1 MYMPQQKAFSL
12 NLTTIDEQRKVQDD
26 NCQNDVN
33 SVQGIY
39 VLAIVTVCNTFYDY
53 QTVKLT
59 IKIMQVILIPT
70 TTGKNYDSKNNK

>member
-1 MYMPQQKAFSL
+1 MHKVRVFSL

-39 VLAIVTVCNTFYDY
+39 VHAMVTVCST
-53 QTVKLT
+53 
-59 IKIMQVILIPT
+59 
-70 TTGKNYDSKNNK
+70 

>member
-39 VLAIVTVCNTFYDY
+39 VHAMVTVCST
-53 QTVKLT
+53 
-59 IKIMQVILIPT
+59 
-70 TTGKNYDSKNNK
+70 